1 MDKIQ
6 VTLPDG
12 RIVSGYITDQH
23 KSIEGRPLLIV
34 EGEPYSAIDAIS
46 KGLSIYPI
54 DDPDID
60 RWLST
65 FTLTDL

>member
-23 KSIEGRPLLIV
+23 KSIKGRPLLIV

-46 KGLSIYPI
+46 SGLSIYPI

-60 RWLST
+60 KWLST